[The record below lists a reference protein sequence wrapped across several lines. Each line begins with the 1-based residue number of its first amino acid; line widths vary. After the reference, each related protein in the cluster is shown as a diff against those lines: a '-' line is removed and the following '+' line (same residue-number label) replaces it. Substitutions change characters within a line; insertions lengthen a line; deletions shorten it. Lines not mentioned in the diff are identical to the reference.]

1 MGHKEE
7 ITHVILAIFAA
18 ILYGLY
24 SPDIIP
30 KLPTTIRIF
39 FQHDI
44 VRFVVIS
51 AIAYIGNHNI
61 TLSLVL
67 AVFITLII
75 SYIHHHHTKQYLS
88 NKIHQDF
95 YNL

>member
-39 FQHDI
+39 FQNDI
-44 VRFVVIS
+44 VSFVVI
-51 AIAYIGNHNI
+51 
-61 TLSLVL
+61 
-67 AVFITLII
+67 
-75 SYIHHHHTKQYLS
+75 
-88 NKIHQDF
+88 
-95 YNL
+95 